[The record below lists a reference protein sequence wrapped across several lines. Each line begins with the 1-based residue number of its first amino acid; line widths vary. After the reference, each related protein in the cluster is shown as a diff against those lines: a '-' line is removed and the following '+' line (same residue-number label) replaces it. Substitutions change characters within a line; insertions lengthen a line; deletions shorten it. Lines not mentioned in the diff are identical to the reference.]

1 MNDYLAVVLLAS
13 FLSAVT
19 GFSGAMILLPVLVAV
34 FGVWGAAT
42 TRLPA
47 RSTPGTWSAGVS
59 GLHIDFGQWL

>member
-34 FGVWGAAT
+34 FGVWGAA
-42 TRLPA
+42 PA